1 MNNFSYWE
9 QKYFWTDSDFVVIGA
24 GITGLTTSIFL
35 KRQNPEAR
43 VTILEKGVL
52 PGGASTKNAGF
63 ACFGSMSE
71 ILDDL
76 SNQGEDQVFS
86 LIEKRLRG
94 LRLLRE
100 LLGDAGIG
108 YEAVGG
114 YEVFTNEDEDR
125 YRECKN
131 AMNYVN
137 KALLPIS
144 NCDTFRPADEKIP
157 EQGLGNVDHMI
168 FNNVEGLI
176 DTGLMMKNLTTLA
189 RKQGVEIL
197 NGAEVLKIEKTAD
210 GMWVHTAIG
219 EMRAGRICVTT
230 NGFAAT
236 LLPRLDVVPCRAQ
249 VLITEPIPGLKLRGA
264 FHHNQG
270 YDYFRHLHGRVLFGG
285 GRHLD
290 KGIESTDNFGT
301 TEVIQSYLEG
311 FLEKVILP
319 GMKPKIDLRWSG
331 IMGMG
336 KAKNVIIEEVSSD
349 LFCAVRFGGMGVALG
364 TAAGHEAAS
373 LLLS

>member
-336 KAKNVIIEEVSSD
+336 KAKNVIIEEVSPD